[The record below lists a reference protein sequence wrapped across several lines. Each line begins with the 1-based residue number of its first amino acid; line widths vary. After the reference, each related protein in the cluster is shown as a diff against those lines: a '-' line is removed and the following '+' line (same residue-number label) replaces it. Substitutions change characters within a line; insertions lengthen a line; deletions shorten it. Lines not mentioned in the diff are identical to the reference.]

1 MNSGERDEKK
11 LYPFKEKYT
20 YPWMNVR
27 KQSRMYTIIAIPNRI
42 AGTVHVNSNH
52 VAHV

>member
-1 MNSGERDEKK
+1 
-11 LYPFKEKYT
+11 
-20 YPWMNVR
+20 MNVR

-52 VAHV
+52 VAHVWTETGIFKIKLLSI